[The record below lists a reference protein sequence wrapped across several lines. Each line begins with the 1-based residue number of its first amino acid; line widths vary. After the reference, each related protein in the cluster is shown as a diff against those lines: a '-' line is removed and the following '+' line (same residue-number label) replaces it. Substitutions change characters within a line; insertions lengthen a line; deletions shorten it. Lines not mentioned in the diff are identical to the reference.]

1 VVRVE
6 KTGETVYRVTVDEG
20 GSTST
25 HTVDLDGDYRRK
37 LSGNMETGEELVRR
51 SFEFLL
57 EREPKES
64 ILSRFHLS
72 VIARYFPEFEKAI
85 TLEKDR

>member
-1 VVRVE
+1 MVRVE
-6 KTGETVYRVTVDEG
+6 KTGETIYRVTVDES

-25 HTVDLDGDYRRK
+25 HTVELDGDYQRK
-37 LSGNMETGEELVRR
+37 LSGDRETGEQLVRR

-57 EREPKES
+57 AREPKES

-72 VIARYFPEFEKAI
+72 VIARYFPDFEKAI
-85 TLEKDR
+85 TLKKDG